1 MKGSSMSPKSPTKSC
16 RGQALVEFAVVAIV
30 LTALILVIFEF
41 GRIMLCYN
49 TIANAARV
57 GTRYAIVHGSDNPP
71 STSVTARVQ
80 AFLTAG
86 SVNPSTATISVS
98 YPDPAGSS
106 GSGCTNPGCHVVVTV
121 SYPYDPIM
129 SYFPIGMIHL
139 ASTSEGVITW

>member
-1 MKGSSMSPKSPTKSC
+1 MKGGALSAKPSRKNC
-16 RGQALVEFAVVAIV
+16 RGQALVEFAVVAVV

-71 STSVTARVQ
+71 STSVSARIQ

-86 SVNPSTATISVS
+86 SVNPATATISVN
-98 YPDPAGSS
+98 YPDPVGTST
-106 GSGCTNPGCHVVVTV
+106 SGCTNPGCRVIVTV
-121 SYPYDPIM
+121 SYPYDPVM
-129 SYFPIGMIHL
+129 SYFPIGSIHL